1 MIRRSD
7 IAAVITAFGLAVG
20 GVTIGAVASA
30 AAASGTSTGTA
41 PQQLVHAYPLG
52 PRRLCCNGQTG
63 LNGHSGSSARTAP
76 GANAGVVPARG
87 PARSGGEP
95 TGGPSAGVSAVL
107 LIGFGALAAL
117 VAAGATAVYR
127 ARRQP
132 TRFPRASHQR
142 AVAYSNGA
150 APTASLAGEN
160 GKPGAESS
168 WGQAGSPPAAVSA
181 IDEREYRRLDEVG
194 HAGGAF
200 NLGVVLHERGDVDGA
215 KAAYERAEQRGDPD
229 AAFNLGVLLYEAG
242 DLDGAEAAWQRG
254 AGDGHVRAAANLVF
268 LSRHRRELEP
278 GTIVRSEAPR
288 GAEFD
293 ELPERPGPE
302 SGALTGAFNLGVVLH
317 QQGDVP
323 GAIVAYERAERLG
336 DPDAA
341 FNLGVLLYEAGDLDG
356 AEAAWRRSAR
366 RGHSRGAGNL
376 GFLLRHRAELET
388 AAVAD
393 DGGEQK

>member
-1 MIRRSD
+1 MIRPRD
-7 IAAVITAFGLAVG
+7 IAAVITACGLAMG
-20 GVTIGAVASA
+20 GVTIGAAASD

-63 LNGHSGSSARTAP
+63 LNGHSGSSARTAA

-87 PARSGGEP
+87 PTRGGGGP
-95 TGGPSAGVSAVL
+95 TGGASAGVSAGL
-107 LIGFGALAAL
+107 LIAFGALAAL
-117 VAAGATAVYR
+117 VAAGATAVCR
-127 ARRQP
+127 ARRQAA
-132 TRFPRASHQR
+132 RFPRASHQR
-142 AVAYSNGA
+142 AMAYSNGA
-150 APTASLAGEN
+150 ASTASLAGEN
-160 GKPGAESS
+160 GKPGAGSS
-168 WGQAGSPPAAVSA
+168 WDGRRSPPAAVSEV
-181 IDEREYRRLDEVG
+181 DEREYRRLDEVG

-200 NLGVVLHERGDVDGA
+200 NHGVVLHERGDVNGA
-215 KAAYERAEQRGDPD
+215 KAAYERAERRGDPD

-278 GTIVRSEAPR
+278 GRMARSEAPG
-288 GAEFD
+288 GAQFD
-293 ELPERPGPE
+293 ELSQRPAE
-302 SGALTGAFNLGVVLH
+302 DSVALTGAFNLGVVLD

-323 GAIVAYERAERLG
+323 GAIVAYRRAERLG

-356 AEAAWRRSAR
+356 AEAAWRRSAG
-366 RGHSRGAGNL
+366 RGHPRGAGNL
-376 GFLLRHRAELET
+376 EFLLRRRAELKT

-393 DGGEQK
+393 NEGEEK